1 MYLSKCFE
9 SRCNQLEGLGFE
21 VVHACHFALK
31 IKVSLHDVEFTVDG
45 SFIEVFD
52 VLELYGSLCYNK
64 GFQKGSDNIKRKL
77 KELTTLSEED

>member
-9 SRCNQLEGLGFE
+9 SRCRQLEGLGFE
-21 VVHACHFALK
+21 ILHTCPFSLK
-31 IKVSLHDVEFTVDG
+31 IKVSLCDVEFTVDG
-45 SFIEVFD
+45 SFIEVSD